1 MTARRPIAT
10 VIGMPRQGS
19 VYRGALVAASGAL
32 VLAVALPLWQ
42 PLLIAAV
49 LAAAVMPWQDRLSA
63 ALGGRRQVAGGLL
76 VLALVLLVLAPF
88 AWVVSVA
95 VREAIQA
102 VQFVRTTL
110 QTQGPEGLLAY
121 LPDRLAGLVREALTG
136 VSTGAEEIA
145 SVLAKRGLATAAVVG
160 GALSATAQSILQA
173 VLLVIAFYFF
183 LVGGRRLVAWIAGIS
198 PAPEETQAL
207 AAALRNASRSVLASL
222 FLTALVQGAAA
233 TVGYFIAQVPNPIF
247 FGLLTFLAA
256 FIPSVGTTIVALP
269 LAGLVLAMGHPWSAL
284 FLASWAILVV
294 GLIDN
299 VVKPL
304 LIKEGLRLD
313 GAVLFFALIGGLAL
327 FGAVGLL
334 VGPLAV
340 ASFVAVVSRAA
351 TSAKRTPSPDPG
363 RAGASG
369 ATPPAPPSSG

>member
-1 MTARRPIAT
+1 
-10 VIGMPRQGS
+10 
-19 VYRGALVAASGAL
+19 VAASGAL

-42 PLLIAAV
+42 PLLVAAV
-49 LAAAVMPWQDRLSA
+49 LAAAVMHWQDRLSA
-63 ALGGRRQVAGGLL
+63 ALGGRRHLAGGLF
-76 VLALVLLVLAPF
+76 VLALVVLVLAPL
-88 AWVVSVA
+88 AWVISVA

-110 QTQGPEGLLAY
+110 QTQGQEGLLAY
-121 LPDRLAGLVREALTG
+121 LPDRLAGLVRDALSS

-145 SVLAKRGLATAAVVG
+145 SVLATRGVATAAVVG

-183 LVGGRRLVAWIAGIS
+183 LVGGRQLVGWLAGIS

-207 AAALRNASRSVLASL
+207 AAELRNASRSVLASL
-222 FLTALVQGAAA
+222 FLTALVQGLAA

-247 FGLLTFLAA
+247 FGLLTFLAS

-269 LAGLVLAMGHPWSAL
+269 LAGLVLAMGRPWSAL
-284 FLASWAILVV
+284 FLASWALLVV

-299 VVKPL
+299 VVKPF
-304 LIKEGLRLD
+304 LIKEGLRLN

-340 ASFVAVVSRAA
+340 ASFVAVVSRARLSA
-351 TSAKRTPSPDPG
+351 TSGKRTTSPDPG

-369 ATPPAPPSSG
+369 ATPPGPPSSG

>member
-1 MTARRPIAT
+1 MQRSVLSVPGMVRRK
-10 VIGMPRQGS
+10 S
-19 VYRGALVAASGAL
+19 LYRGALVLASGAL

-42 PLLIAAV
+42 PLLVAAV
-49 LAAAVMPWQDRLSA
+49 LAAAVMPWHDRLA
-63 ALGGRRQVAGGLL
+63 GTLRGRRQLAAALFVA
-76 VLALVLLVLAPF
+76 ALVLLVLAPL

-95 VREAIQA
+95 IREAIQA
-102 VQFVRTTL
+102 IQFVRTTL
-110 QTQGPEGLLAY
+110 QTQGPEGLLTY
-121 LPDRLAGLVREALTG
+121 LPDRLATLLQEGLARL
-136 VSTGAEEIA
+136 STGAEEIA
-145 SVLAKRGLATAAVVG
+145 SELAKRGLATAAFVG
-160 GALSATAQSILQA
+160 GAVSATAQVVVEA
-173 VLLVIAFYFF
+173 VFLVIAFYFF
-183 LVGGRRLVAWIAGIS
+183 LLDGRRLVGWLAGIS
-198 PAPEETQAL
+198 PAPDDTLAL
-207 AAALRNASRSVLASL
+207 AAELRNASRSVLASL

-233 TVGYFIAQVPNPIF
+233 TAGYLIARVPNPVF

-284 FLASWAILVV
+284 FLASWALLVV

-304 LIKEGLRLD
+304 LIKEGVHLD

-340 ASFVAVVSRAA
+340 ASFVAVVSRGP
-351 TSAKRTPSPDPG
+351 TNGKRTPSPDPG

-369 ATPPAPPSSG
+369 ARPPTPPSSR

>member
-1 MTARRPIAT
+1 MVRRKST
-10 VIGMPRQGS
+10 
-19 VYRGALVAASGAL
+19 YRGALVLVSGGL

-42 PLLIAAV
+42 PLLVAAV
-49 LAAAVMPWQDRLSA
+49 LAAAVISWHDRLSR
-63 ALGGRRQVAGGLL
+63 ALRGRRQLAAALFVAG
-76 VLALVLLVLAPF
+76 LVLLVLAPL

-102 VQFVRTTL
+102 IQFVRTTL
-110 QTQGPEGLLAY
+110 QTQGPDALLAY
-121 LPDRLAGLVREALTG
+121 LPGQLAELVEEALSRL
-136 VSTGAEEIA
+136 STGAEEIA
-145 SVLAKRGLATAAVVG
+145 SELAKRGLATAAVVG
-160 GALSATAQSILQA
+160 GALSATAQVLVQA
-173 VLLVIAFYFF
+173 VFLVIAFYFF
-183 LVGGRRLVAWIAGIS
+183 LLDGRRLVEWLAGIS
-198 PAPEETQAL
+198 PAPQDTQAL
-207 AAALRNASRSVLASL
+207 AAELRTASRSVLASL
-222 FLTALVQGAAA
+222 FLTALVQAAAA
-233 TVGYFIAQVPNPIF
+233 TAGYLIAHVPNPVF

-327 FGAVGLL
+327 FGAV
-334 VGPLAV
+334 
-340 ASFVAVVSRAA
+340 
-351 TSAKRTPSPDPG
+351 
-363 RAGASG
+363 
-369 ATPPAPPSSG
+369 

>member
-1 MTARRPIAT
+1 MVRRK
-10 VIGMPRQGS
+10 S
-19 VYRGALVAASGAL
+19 LYRGALVVASGAL

-42 PLLIAAV
+42 PLLVAAV
-49 LAAAVMPWQDRLSA
+49 LAAAVISWHDRLSR
-63 ALGGRRQVAGGLL
+63 ALRGRRQLAAAIFVA
-76 VLALVLLVLAPF
+76 ALVLLVLAPL

-102 VQFVRTTL
+102 IQFVRTTL

-121 LPDRLAGLVREALTG
+121 LPDRLAGLVQEGLARL
-136 VSTGAEEIA
+136 STGAEEIA
-145 SVLAKRGLATAAVVG
+145 SELAKRGLATAAFVG
-160 GALSATAQSILQA
+160 GAVSATAQVLVQA
-173 VLLVIAFYFF
+173 VFLVIAFYFF
-183 LVGGRRLVAWIAGIS
+183 LLDGRRLVAWLAGIS
-198 PAPEETQAL
+198 PAPEDTRAL
-207 AAALRNASRSVLASL
+207 AAELRNASRSVLASL
-222 FLTALVQGAAA
+222 FVTAVVQGAAA
-233 TVGYFIAQVPNPIF
+233 TAGYLIARVPNPVF

-284 FLASWAILVV
+284 FLASWALLVV

-304 LIKEGLRLD
+304 LIKEGLHLD

-340 ASFVAVVSRAA
+340 ASFVAVVSRG
-351 TSAKRTPSPDPG
+351 TRSGERTPSLGPA
-363 RAGASG
+363 RAGASA